1 MRTMITTS
9 FCLERLFKGGGSQE
23 EHGTLAALRRREQ
36 IQVDRKDR
44 TLPSRV
50 LGRRSYR
57 ERVSV
62 NMHGVSW

>member
-1 MRTMITTS
+1 MIH
-9 FCLERLFKGGGSQE
+9 GGGSQE
-23 EHGTLAALRRREQ
+23 EHGRLAALRRREQ

-44 TLPSRV
+44 TFPSRV
-50 LGRRSYR
+50 LGRRSYK